1 MAAVNQQLV
10 ATYWA
15 IDQAILNRQDQQGWG
30 TRVIDRRSVDL
41 RERFSGR
48 TGLLAAEPEVQ
59 ACLRR
64 RLAEGAI
71 VQATLAQLPWYHH
84 VTLIDRLLGSEL
96 RLWCAA
102 AAIAE
107 WATTG
112 TTALTEELTSS
123 PPRIQDI
130 EAELA
135 GQ

>member
-1 MAAVNQQLV
+1 LTFGNDFPDVRGYSPRNLKYRRAFAA
-10 ATYWA
+10 AW
-15 IDQAILNRQDQQGWG
+15 
-30 TRVIDRRSVDL
+30 
-41 RERFSGR
+41 
-48 TGLLAAEPEVQ
+48 P
-59 ACLRR
+59 
-64 RLAEGAI
+64 EGAI
-71 VQATLAQLPWYHH
+71 VQAPLAQLPWYHH

-123 PPRIQDI
+123 LPRIQDI